1 MKYTT
6 DIKTPD
12 FDENGFAMS
21 NGWVMVYRANTETRE
36 YICADMERTV
46 IGVSLSA
53 GAYSDAPELPESVD
67 IAVCRS
73 IDGKSWINVPDYRG
87 KNAYHIK
94 TLKPLKIQSIGEMPF
109 ELTLLEPKTLFDK
122 WDGKQWVTDLD
133 EQQQHDLKQIENQ
146 KQSLLQEAEQRI
158 IQLERK
164 TRLNMASKEE
174 IELLHE
180 WEVYSVK
187 LIDLNTSDIEKLGW
201 LKKPE

>member
-1 MKYTT
+1 
-6 DIKTPD
+6 
-12 FDENGFAMS
+12 
-21 NGWVMVYRANTETRE
+21 
-36 YICADMERTV
+36 
-46 IGVSLSA
+46 
-53 GAYSDAPELPESVD
+53 
-67 IAVCRS
+67 
-73 IDGKSWINVPDYRG
+73 
-87 KNAYHIK
+87 
-94 TLKPLKIQSIGEMPF
+94 
-109 ELTLLEPKTLFDK
+109 
-122 WDGKQWVTDLD
+122 
-133 EQQQHDLKQIENQ
+133 

>member
-1 MKYTT
+1 
-6 DIKTPD
+6 
-12 FDENGFAMS
+12 
-21 NGWVMVYRANTETRE
+21 
-36 YICADMERTV
+36 
-46 IGVSLSA
+46 
-53 GAYSDAPELPESVD
+53 PESGD
-67 IAVCRS
+67 IAICRS
-73 IDGKSWINVPDYRG
+73 TDGKSWINIPDYRG

-94 TLKPLKIQSIGEMPF
+94 TLKPLKIQSIGEIPF